1 MLERRLVSLLG
12 TTAKHLLGG
21 VLHAIRALLIASVL
35 AALIAAAATEIAAFY
50 LTHTLFSGPADL
62 AAAAL
67 AVVFGYAAGVTVAI
81 EEIIRAF
88 IQAIELIVEEAEKLE
103 KKATEEIG
111 VLSRKAEEEAVKL
124 GRGALNDA
132 GAVGHTVTGAVGS
145 VIGGAEHDV
154 ARVGSHLPGHHS
166 EATSTTQG
174 TTES

>member
-1 MLERRLVSLLG
+1 
-12 TTAKHLLGG
+12 
-21 VLHAIRALLIASVL
+21 LLIASVL

-111 VLSRKAEEEAVKL
+111 VLTRKAEEEAVKL
-124 GRGALNDA
+124 GRDALNDA

-145 VIGGAEHDV
+145 VLGGVEHDV
-154 ARVGSHLPGHHS
+154 ARVGSHIPGHHP
-166 EATSTTQG
+166 EANAIKTQG